1 MFHYLSDMGLKKT
14 QERDYAKLLF
24 TQLGLTQ
31 KEVASKVGVTEKTIG
46 KWKDE
51 ENWEELKTVLTTTR
65 STVIKNL
72 QRQMELWQMK
82 IGDELA
88 GTKEVDILVKLAN
101 AINSLEK
108 ETGISEM
115 VDTGM
120 KFIQFLQQH
129 DMDLAKKNAH
139 WFDIFIKTKM

>member
-1 MFHYLSDMGLKKT
+1 MGLKKT

-31 KEVASKVGVTEKTIG
+31 KEVAAKVGVTEKTIS

-139 WFDIFIKTKM
+139 WFDIYIKTKM

>member
-1 MFHYLSDMGLKKT
+1 MGLKKV
-14 QERDYAKLLF
+14 QEREYAKLLF
-24 TQLGLTQ
+24 TQMGLSQ
-31 KEVASKVGVTEKTIG
+31 KEVAAKVGVTEKTIG

-51 ENWEELKTVLTTTR
+51 ESWEELKTVFTTTR
-65 STVIKNL
+65 SSVIKNL
-72 QRQMELWQMK
+72 QRQMELWQLK
-82 IGDELA
+82 IGDNLA
-88 GTKEVDILVKLAN
+88 GTKEVDILVKLAA

-129 DMDLAKKNAH
+129 NVDLAKESTH
-139 WFDIFIKTKM
+139 YFDLFIKTKM